1 MVAPTENVSPEP
13 VVSGGT
19 WPIGERS
26 RNSID
31 MSMSAVEVVAVVA
44 TLLSVWLSV
53 RRNILTWPTGIV
65 GVSAYFVVFLR
76 TRLYADMTLQ
86 LLFFIQCIYGWWAWR
101 RSTQRAEPP
110 IRTLSMRGRAA
121 VVLGVAA
128 LAWLA
133 GTLLTRY
140 TDASAPYW
148 DATASVLSLTANQML
163 ARRLLENWVLW
174 IVADALYVGIFTFKG
189 LYLSAGLYALFLAMV
204 IAGLRRWTRE
214 YRSGAPNNVALT
226 EAVA

>member
-1 MVAPTENVSPEP
+1 MSPIEVLAVA
-13 VVSGGT
+13 
-19 WPIGERS
+19 
-26 RNSID
+26 
-31 MSMSAVEVVAVVA
+31 A
-44 TLLSVWLSV
+44 TLASVWLSV
-53 RRNILTWPTGIV
+53 RRNILTWPTGII

-76 TRLYADMTLQ
+76 ARLYADMALQ
-86 LLFFIQCIYGWWAWR
+86 VLFFVQCGYGWWAWR
-101 RSTQRAEPP
+101 RSEQRAEPP
-110 IRTLSMRGRAA
+110 IRTLSTRGRVTVFA
-121 VVLGVAA
+121 GVGL

-148 DATASVLSLTANQML
+148 DATASALSITANQLL

-174 IVADALYVGIFTFKG
+174 IVADALYVGIFAWKD
-189 LYLSAGLYALFLAMV
+189 LRLSAALYALFLGMV

-214 YRSGAPNNVALT
+214 YRAGTGPTGPMA